1 MRPYPVVFLLLSDWL
16 AVCTRPRYAQ
26 PSPPHRFHARK
37 YGESVHSYSSCT
49 SSCCLLFTYLF
60 LSVVRFDKASFEVSH
75 CPRFKSPDFYLWT
88 PGGGLSPVLSRT
100 DRSLFASATTKGI
113 FIRAIRHFT
122 SGTASVWQELVHTTL
137 QLAALFP
144 PSQPLFPTFWSEIN
158 RNRWDRCTVRK
169 EKDK

>member
-1 MRPYPVVFLLLSDWL
+1 MSGIKSWFKDTRDQFTNEDVRIKINVQRFSFPLLFLSSGSRVRPYPVVFLLLSDWL

-122 SGTASVWQELVHTTL
+122 SGTASV
-137 QLAALFP
+137 
-144 PSQPLFPTFWSEIN
+144 
-158 RNRWDRCTVRK
+158 
-169 EKDK
+169 